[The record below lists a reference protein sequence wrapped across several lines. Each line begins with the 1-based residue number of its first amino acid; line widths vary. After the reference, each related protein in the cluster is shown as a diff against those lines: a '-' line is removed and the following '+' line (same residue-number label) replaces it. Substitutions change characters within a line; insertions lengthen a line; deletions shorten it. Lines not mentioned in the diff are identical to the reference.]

1 MTWTEHTHAT
11 PAELAGH
18 AASMLESSIRD
29 ALAAR
34 DRAVL
39 ALAGGQTPWP
49 VYRALAQADLDWSR
63 VLLVPTDERCVPL
76 THAARNDTAIER
88 AFEAADGVQVLHLV
102 PADGDA
108 SQAQA
113 YARQSLKAVDCAFDA
128 VVLGM
133 GGDGH
138 TASLFPCATALADA
152 MADGAPDALRIDP
165 RPLPPE
171 APFPRIS
178 LTLPRLLRARAI
190 HLLLTGETKR
200 AVLRR
205 AQASDDALALPIA
218 AVLHAPGADVQV
230 HWSP

>member
-1 MTWTEHTHAT
+1 MTWTTHIHAT
-11 PAELAGH
+11 PAELATH
-18 AASMLESSIRD
+18 AASMLEACIRD
-29 ALAAR
+29 ALATR
-34 DRAVL
+34 GRAVL

-49 VYRALAQADLDWSR
+49 VYRTLAQADLDWSR

-76 THAARNDTAIER
+76 THAARNEAAIER

-108 SQAQA
+108 TQAQA
-113 YARQSLKAVDCAFDA
+113 YARQALAAVDGDFDA

-138 TASLFPCATALADA
+138 TASLFPGATALPGA
-152 MADGAPDALRIDP
+152 MAGDAPDALRIDP
-165 RPLPPE
+165 QPLPPE
-171 APFPRIS
+171 APFPRIT

-190 HLLLTGETKR
+190 HLLVTGEAKR
-200 AVLRR
+200 AVLQR
-205 AQASDDALALPIA
+205 AQVSGDAIALPVA
-218 AVLHAPGADVQV
+218 AVLHADGDVQV